1 MTDNT
6 LCLIK
11 TIKMHL
17 KGSSVQRTF
26 YQSKKKI
33 YDYEVYA
40 YKHPEVHDGEL
51 IFFEVY
57 ENGRTCVI
65 CHDTLIDVDST
76 DVFEEFFEE
85 LCLKMKK
92 TKK

>member
-17 KGSSVQRTF
+17 GGATVQRSF

-40 YKHPEVHDGEL
+40 YSHPEVHDGEL
-51 IFFEVY
+51 VFFEVY
-57 ENGRTCVI
+57 ESGRTCVI

-76 DVFEEFFEE
+76 EVFEEFLEE
-85 LCLKMKK
+85 LRLKMRG